1 MAILTYNGCTMFRER
16 ITASLLSGKAF
27 KITNIRSEYV
37 GNSSST
43 KIGLQDFE
51 ASYLRLIDKLT
62 DGTSIEINETG
73 TTLRFKPG
81 LIVGGELEHDCGT
94 SRSIGWYIEGIL
106 PLLPFGKESFHGHF
120 TGITNDTVDISVDT
134 LRGTTLPLLYH
145 FGIQSTSIKIH
156 KRGAPPKGG
165 GVVELFLEIV
175 REITPINLVD
185 CGLIKRVR
193 GTAYCTRVSST
204 ISTRVIDAARGV
216 LNELLPDV
224 RIHSDHYKGT
234 HGGGN
239 SPGYSIYLQA
249 ETTTGVMLSVE
260 RTCSIAGELPETVG
274 EEASFML
281 LEQIDKGGAVDS
293 THQTLMMQ
301 LMVMGPE
308 DVCKIR
314 VGNELTP
321 QAIELLVILRDHF
334 GVVFKLKNDSPILQA
349 ATEDGS
355 DGMTVGRS
363 HSSGQVNHGLP
374 TTATVTNDAGDEVE
388 VDMTM
393 NLGRDTILVSCLGI
407 GYKNV
412 SRRIR

>member
-1 MAILTYNGCTMFRER
+1 MFRER
-16 ITASLLSGKAF
+16 ITASLLSGKTF

-81 LIVGGELEHDCGT
+81 LIVGGDLTHDCGT

-106 PLLPFGKESFHGHF
+106 PLLPFAKLSFNGNF
-120 TGITNDTVDISVDT
+120 TGITNDDVDISVDT
-134 LRGTTLPLLYH
+134 LRGTTLPMLYH
-145 FGIQSTSIKIH
+145 FGINSTSIKIH
-156 KRGAPPKGG
+156 KRGAPPQGG
-165 GVVELFLEIV
+165 GIVELFLEIV
-175 REITPINLVD
+175 REIKPINLVD

-193 GTAYCTRVSST
+193 GCAYCTRVSPT
-204 ISTRVIDAARGV
+204 IITRVIDSARGV

-224 RIHSDHYKGT
+224 YIHSDHYKGT
-234 HGGGN
+234 HGGGK
-239 SPGYSIYLQA
+239 SPGYSIYLKA

-260 RTCSIAGELPETVG
+260 RTCSTEEGARELPETIG
-274 EEASFML
+274 EEAAFL
-281 LEQIDKGGAVDS
+281 LLDEVDRGGAVDS
-293 THQTLMMQ
+293 THQALIMQ
-301 LMVMGPE
+301 LMVMASE

-321 QAIELLVILRDHF
+321 QAIELLSIIRDHF
-334 GVVFKLKNDSPILQA
+334 GVVFKLKNDSPIA
-349 ATEDGS
+349 NTAD
-355 DGMTVGRS
+355 TVGRS
-363 HSSGQVNHGLP
+363 HASTALP
-374 TTATVTNDAGDEVE
+374 PVTDADGNEL
-388 VDMTM
+388 DMNM
-393 NLGRDTILVSCLGI
+393 NCGRDTIMVSCLGI